1 MSTRGWAT
9 PSGMTSAPYA
19 EGVQDLREGVH
30 DLIIGNH
37 EGVRDIAEG
46 LHDLLIRT
54 EGTPFHEGLQDLN
67 EGFHDLT
74 VASNP
79 EGFRDIYEGLSDLA
93 AALLHSSNWA

>member
-1 MSTRGWAT
+1 
-9 PSGMTSAPYA
+9 
-19 EGVQDLREGVH
+19 VH

-67 EGFHDLT
+67 EGFHDLV
-74 VASNP
+74 VANNP
-79 EGFRDIYEGLSDLA
+79 EGYKDIYEGLHDLA
-93 AALLHSSNWA
+93 AALRHSDWT